1 MEEQKQNFRK
11 DNKIII
17 NWLAH
22 HNPNRK
28 DFDDH
33 VIYIFNRAF
42 CIGCFA
48 FALGAVI
55 ALIFC
60 NIFYFYII
68 NFISLPIIILIFL
81 ICWVPSIVQY
91 SIQIIRSKPFKNRK
105 IKFISRFLYPIG
117 SIILIFKTPF
127 WGLGISILAG
137 YLIIVIRKMFY
148 KKLRLKKKIRLES
161 T

>member
-1 MEEQKQNFRK
+1 MKEQKQNFRK

-28 DFDDH
+28 DFDEH
-33 VIYIFNRAF
+33 VIYIFNRAV

-55 ALIFC
+55 ALILC

-68 NFISLPIIILIFL
+68 NFISLPIIISIFL

-148 KKLRLKKKIRLES
+148 KKLRLKKKKVD
-161 T
+161 

>member
-1 MEEQKQNFRK
+1 MEKQKQNVRK

-33 VIYIFNRAF
+33 VIYIFNRAV

-48 FALGAVI
+48 FVLGAVI

-60 NIFYFYII
+60 NVFYYYII
-68 NFISLPIIILIFL
+68 NFISLPTILLIFL
-81 ICWVPSIVQY
+81 TCWFPSIVQY
-91 SIQIIRSKPFKNRK
+91 SVQIIRNKPLKNRQ
-105 IKFISRFLYPIG
+105 IKFFSRFLYPIG

-127 WGLGISILAG
+127 WGLGISIVAG
-137 YLIIVIRKMFY
+137 YFIIVIRKTFY
-148 KKLRLKKKIRLES
+148 KKYRKKKKG
-161 T
+161 